1 MRKAIV
7 AALVLA
13 GCLTA
18 TAAAAQPNPLVA
30 ARDLYASARYDE
42 ALAMLNGIR
51 PADSDNGSEMKFVEQ
66 YRSLCLLALGRGSE
80 AEKAIAAVVTAD
92 PSYQPDE
99 SEASPR
105 VRAAFS
111 EVRRRM
117 LPQLVASRYSIA
129 KATFDRKE
137 FASAEGQ
144 FRELL
149 ALLDDPDM
157 GGKLADLRTLVA
169 GFVDLSAA
177 AAAPAPAPAPEPK
190 AAAPAPQPVAPV
202 AQPTSPPPL
211 RIYSSDEP
219 GIVLPTVIKQE
230 VPQVP
235 AQVLSQTRDRGLLEV
250 VIDEQGRVTNLALRV
265 SMHPIYDTLLLTA
278 AREWRYQP
286 ATLNGRPV
294 KFRKM
299 MQITVSKR

>member
-1 MRKAIV
+1 V
-7 AALVLA
+7 VLA
-13 GCLTA
+13 GCLTTTIA
-18 TAAAAQPNPLVA
+18 VAQQNSLVA

-42 ALAMLNGIR
+42 ALALLNGMR
-51 PADSDNGSEMKFVEQ
+51 PADSSAGSDMKSVEQ

-92 PSYQPDE
+92 PAYQPSD

-111 EVRRRM
+111 EVRKRL
-117 LPQLVASRYSIA
+117 LPQIAGSRYTAA
-129 KATFDRKE
+129 KESFDRKD
-137 FASAEGQ
+137 FAAAEGQ

-157 GGKLADLRTLVA
+157 GGKLPDLRILVA

-177 AAAPAPAPAPEPK
+177 AAAPAAAPPAAPEPRPEPPPPVPTP
-190 AAAPAPQPVAPV
+190 AAAATQ
-202 AQPTSPPPL
+202 QSTPPGQ
-211 RIYSSDEP
+211 RVYSADEP
-219 GIVLPTVIKQE
+219 GIVLPVPIKQE

-235 AQVLSQTRDRGLLEV
+235 AQVLSQTRERGLLEI
-250 VIDEQGRVTNLALRV
+250 VIDEQGRVTGLNLRITL
-265 SMHPIYDTLLLTA
+265 HPIYDTLLMSA
-278 AREWRYQP
+278 ARDWRYQP

-299 MQITVSKR
+299 MQITVAKR

>member
-1 MRKAIV
+1 V
-7 AALVLA
+7 VLA
-13 GCLTA
+13 GCLTTTIA
-18 TAAAAQPNPLVA
+18 VAQQNSLVA

-42 ALAMLNGIR
+42 ALALLNGMR
-51 PADSDNGSEMKFVEQ
+51 PADSSTGSDMKSVEQ

-92 PSYQPDE
+92 PAYQPSD

-111 EVRRRM
+111 EVRKRL
-117 LPQLVASRYSIA
+117 LPQIAGSRYTAA
-129 KATFDRKE
+129 KESFDRKN
-137 FASAEGQ
+137 FAAAEGQ

-157 GGKLADLRTLVA
+157 GGKLPDLRILVA

-177 AAAPAPAPAPEPK
+177 AAAPAAAPPAAPEPRPEPPPPVPTS
-190 AAAPAPQPVAPV
+190 AAAATQ
-202 AQPTSPPPL
+202 QSTPPGQ
-211 RIYSSDEP
+211 RVYSADEP
-219 GIVLPTVIKQE
+219 GIVLPVPIKQE

-235 AQVLSQTRDRGLLEV
+235 AQVLSQTRERGLLEI
-250 VIDEQGRVTNLALRV
+250 VIDEQGRVTGLNLRITL
-265 SMHPIYDTLLLTA
+265 HPIYDTLLMAA
-278 AREWRYQP
+278 ARDWKYQP

-299 MQITVSKR
+299 MQITVAKR

>member
-1 MRKAIV
+1 MRTGVV
-7 AALVLA
+7 ASLVLA
-13 GCLTA
+13 GCMA
-18 TAAAAQPNPLVA
+18 TIAAAQQSPLVA

-42 ALAMLNGIR
+42 ALAVLNGMR
-51 PADSDNGSEMKFVEQ
+51 PAESDNPSDLKSVEQ

-92 PSYQPDE
+92 PAYQP
-99 SEASPR
+99 SETDASPR

-111 EVRRRM
+111 EVRRRL
-117 LPQLVASRYSIA
+117 LPQIATSRYSIA

-137 FASAEGQ
+137 YASAEEQ
-144 FRELL
+144 FRGLL

-157 GGKLADLRTLVA
+157 GGRLPDLRILVS

-177 AAAPAPAPAPEPK
+177 AAPAPAPTPEPRRDDPPPAPP
-190 AAAPAPQPVAPV
+190 AAAPAPQTAP
-202 AQPTSPPPL
+202 API
-211 RIYSSDEP
+211 RIYSADEP
-219 GIVLPTVIKQE
+219 GIAAPVAIKQD

-235 AQVLSQTRDRGLLEV
+235 AQVLSQTRDRGVLEV
-250 VIDEQGRVTNLALRV
+250 MIDEQGRVAALTMRV
-265 SMHPIYDTLLLTA
+265 SMHPIYDTLLLAA
-278 AREWRYQP
+278 ARDWRYQP

-299 MQITVSKR
+299 MQITVAKR